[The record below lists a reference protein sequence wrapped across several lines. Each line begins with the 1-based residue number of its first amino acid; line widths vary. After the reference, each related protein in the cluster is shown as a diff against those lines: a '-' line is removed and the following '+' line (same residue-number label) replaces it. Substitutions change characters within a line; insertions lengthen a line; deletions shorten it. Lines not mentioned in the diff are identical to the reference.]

1 MNEPDPLAVALLVTA
16 ACERMGVR
24 YLLGGSLASTA
35 MGEPR
40 ATLDVDLVADLQP
53 STVSGWIAELG
64 QDFAVD
70 AAWATAEV
78 LRRGAFQAMHLPS
91 LLRID
96 VFVPPWEGV
105 HLWKWQRRRRLV
117 LDPATQAGLD
127 VTAAEG
133 IVVQKLLWF
142 RSGGEV
148 SDRQWRDVLGV
159 LKTQKATID
168 LAELDLW
175 AERCAVQ
182 DLLERAKR
190 QAGFGGP
197 GFGKGG
203 STS

>member
-1 MNEPDPLAVALLVTA
+1 MNEFDPLAVALMVTEA
-16 ACERMGVR
+16 FERMGVR
-24 YLLGGSLASTA
+24 YVLGGSLASTA

-40 ATLDVDLVADLQP
+40 ATLDVDLVADLQA
-53 STVSGWIAELG
+53 STVSGWIVELG
-64 QDFAVD
+64 QDFSVD
-70 AAWATAEV
+70 KAWATAEV
-78 LRRGAFQAMHLPS
+78 LRRGAFQVMHLPS

-133 IVVQKLLWF
+133 IVIQKLLWF

-159 LKTQKATID
+159 LKTQKASLD
-168 LAELDLW
+168 VAELDLW
-175 AERCAVQ
+175 AERCAVL
-182 DLLERAKR
+182 DLLVRAKR
-190 QAGFGGP
+190 QAGLGGP
-197 GFGKGG
+197 
-203 STS
+203 STGTDGPAS